1 MKITKN
7 KDGIMSKETFC
18 EVMRNYK
25 TMFEFTDEMNDLFN
39 KYKMDGEIYP
49 PMCTEIVID
58 LLEYIFND
66 VGEWIQYWTF
76 ELGFGKEY
84 EDGYVKDSDGGII
97 PLKTAEDL
105 YNLLIKNMKE
115 NGGE

>member
-1 MKITKN
+1 
-7 KDGIMSKETFC
+7 MSKETFC

>member
-1 MKITKN
+1 
-7 KDGIMSKETFC
+7 MSKETFC

-58 LLEYIFND
+58 LLEFIFND
-66 VGEWIQYWTF
+66 ENQWIIYWVW
-76 ELGFGKEY
+76 ELNFGADY
-84 EDGYVKDSDGGII
+84 EDGYVKDKDGSIV
-97 PLKTAEDL
+97 PLRTAEDL
-105 YNLLIKNMKE
+105 YNLLVRNMKDSKE
-115 NGGE
+115 E

>member
-1 MKITKN
+1 
-7 KDGIMSKETFC
+7 MSKETFC

-84 EDGYVKDSDGGII
+84 EDGYVKDSDGGIS

>member
-49 PMCTEIVID
+49 QMCTEIVID

-105 YNLLIKNMKE
+105 
-115 NGGE
+115 